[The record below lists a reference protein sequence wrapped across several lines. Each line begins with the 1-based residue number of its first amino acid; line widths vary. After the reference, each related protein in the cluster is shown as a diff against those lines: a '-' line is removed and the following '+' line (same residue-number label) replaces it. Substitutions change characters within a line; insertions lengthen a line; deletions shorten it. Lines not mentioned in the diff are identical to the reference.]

1 MINLKNIL
9 RTHQER
15 YPLLE
20 AVDLVKLIYQ
30 NEFGNGHFI
39 QDEGASLA
47 RLKEE
52 TRLLRHDD
60 VPLFETIGNGLV
72 RLHLGAL
79 GGRLPMQ
86 TVNRFFVLTAAKGR
100 GSVGGFE
107 QKLEVLKEL
116 CQDRALDS
124 FLEEYRQAGYPP
136 MSHSPRYRE
145 QYAPSY
151 RVVSSDFALYYPVF
165 TGVDELLRNQKP
177 ITVAI
182 DGRSGSGKS
191 YLAKLLHDVYGCPVI
206 SMDHF
211 FLQPKQRTKKRLGE
225 PGGNIDYERFQR
237 EVLTKLKGGDSFSY
251 RIYDCQEDNF
261 LASPVM
267 SPHPLTIVE
276 GSYSHHPALAA
287 GHDLKVFLTVHPDM
301 QKSRLLKRNGP
312 VMLERFIEEWIPL
325 EELYFSSLSIPEQ
338 SDIFLDTGDEP
349 GTQGKKTP

>member
-1 MINLKNIL
+1 MINLENIL

-20 AVDLVKLIYQ
+20 PVDLVKLIYQ

-39 QDEGASLA
+39 QDEGTSLA

-52 TRLLRHDD
+52 TRLLRHKDL
-60 VPLFETIGNGLV
+60 PLFETIGNGFV

-79 GGRLPMQ
+79 GGTLPLQ

-107 QKLEVLKEL
+107 QKLEVLKGL
-116 CQDRALDS
+116 CPEHALDL
-124 FLEEYRQAGYPP
+124 FLEEYKRAGYPP
-136 MSHSPRYRE
+136 MSHSPSYRE

-151 RVVSSDFALYYPVF
+151 RVVSGDFALYYPVF
-165 TGVDELLRNQKP
+165 RCIEELLRNQEP
-177 ITVAI
+177 IKVAI

-191 YLAKLLHDVYGCPVI
+191 YLARLLHDVYDCPII

-211 FLQPKQRTKKRLGE
+211 FLRLQQRTKKRLQE
-225 PGGNIDYERFQR
+225 PGGNIDYERFQK
-237 EVLTKLKGGDSFSY
+237 EVLTKLKGGDAFSY
-251 RIYDCQEDNF
+251 RIYDCQEDSF
-261 LASPVM
+261 FASPII

-301 QKSRLLKRNGP
+301 QRSRLLKRNGP

-325 EELYFSSLSIPEQ
+325 EELYFTSLGIQEQ
-338 SDIFLDTGDEP
+338 SDIVLDTGGEP
-349 GTQGKKTP
+349 GTQERETL